1 VEATTSS
8 KRKSKGNKSSVGR
21 MPPPFPIDSGISVSS
36 SKHKGS
42 HSCAMGPT
50 IAGMY
55 NKLNCDDTDDTI
67 GKFLFSNGIP
77 FHVSRSP
84 YYKEMVKAIATIE
97 PSYVPPGEHKLR
109 TVILDR
115 QVSNITLH
123 KEQMRQTWV
132 REGCSI
138 VMDGWTDIAKRPL
151 INIIV
156 TCREGAFLS

>member
-1 VEATTSS
+1 MATDARGTFASQNVMREAYQNVEATTSS

-77 FHVSRSP
+77 FYVSYSP
-84 YYKEMVKAIATIE
+84 YYKEMVKAIATI
-97 PSYVPPGEHKLR
+97 
-109 TVILDR
+109 
-115 QVSNITLH
+115 
-123 KEQMRQTWV
+123 
-132 REGCSI
+132 
-138 VMDGWTDIAKRPL
+138 
-151 INIIV
+151 
-156 TCREGAFLS
+156 